1 MKKVIWLVMD
11 SFGIGNASDA
21 DKFGDVGADTLGN
34 IAKNYKLTLP
44 NMSSLGLLKAYEQNN
59 QKALQVKGEKEL
71 LQGVFYGSAKELSKG
86 KDTLSGHWEM
96 AGTLMDVQMKFFE
109 ETIPAFPKELTDEII
124 QKSGIK
130 GILGNRHASG
140 VEIINTLGSEH
151 IKTLKPIFYTSADSV
166 IQIAAHEECFGLEKL
181 YKLCEI
187 VREIANAWGVGRVIA
202 RPFLGDEKRGF
213 ERTVN
218 RHDYSIRASGKSVLE
233 IAKEGGKE
241 VVGVGKISDIFGGH
255 GISKKRV
262 AYKLDGRF
270 DATLDEVRK
279 LQKEGIVYT
288 NFVDFDMEY
297 GHRRDVEGYAKGLEY
312 FDGRLPELL
321 ESMSNDDLLII
332 TADHGCDP
340 TFKGTDHTRE
350 NVPIFGLFKNSKIGS
365 IGVRDTFADMGA
377 SIAKFL
383 DLPNTKL
390 GKSFI

>member
-34 IAKNYKLTLP
+34 IAKNYELALP

-59 QKALQVKGEKEL
+59 KKALHVKGEKEL
-71 LQGVFYGSAKELSKG
+71 LQGVFYGLAKELSKG

-109 ETIPAFPKELTDEII
+109 ETIPAFPKELTDEIM

-140 VEIINTLGSEH
+140 VEIINTLGGEH
-151 IKTLKPIFYTSADSV
+151 VKTLKPIFYTSADSV
-166 IQIAAHEECFGLEKL
+166 IQIAAHEEAFGLEKL

-187 VREIANAWGVGRVIA
+187 VREIANSWGVGRVIA

-218 RHDYSIRASGKSVLE
+218 RHDYSIRASGKSILE

-262 AYKLDGRF
+262 AYKLDGLF

-312 FDGRLPELL
+312 FDSRLPELL

>member
-21 DKFGDVGADTLGN
+21 GKFGDVGADTLGN
-34 IAKNYKLTLP
+34 IAKNHELTLP

-59 QKALQVKGEKEL
+59 QKSLHVKGEKEL
-71 LQGVFYGSAKELSKG
+71 LQGAFYGSAKELSKG

-109 ETIPAFPKELTDEII
+109 ETIPAFPKEITDEII

-140 VEIINTLGSEH
+140 VEIINTLGGEH

-166 IQIAAHEECFGLEKL
+166 IQIAAHEEAFGLEKL

-187 VREIANAWGVGRVIA
+187 VREIANSWGVGRVIA
-202 RPFLGDEKRGF
+202 RPFLGDKKRGF

-218 RHDYSIRASGKSVLE
+218 RHDYSIRANGKSILE
-233 IAKEGGKE
+233 IAKESDKE

-255 GISKKRV
+255 GIGKKRI
-262 AYKLDGRF
+262 AYKLDGLF
-270 DATLDEVRK
+270 DATLDEVIK
-279 LQKEGIVYT
+279 LQKDGIIYT

-297 GHRRDVEGYAKGLEY
+297 GHRRDVAGYAKGLEY
-312 FDGRLPELL
+312 FDNRLPELL
-321 ESMSNDDLLII
+321 EIMNDDDLLII

-350 NVPIFGLFKNSKIGS
+350 NVPIFGMLKNSKIS
-365 IGVRDTFADMGA
+365 NIGVRDTFADMGA
-377 SIAKFL
+377 SIVKFL

>member
-262 AYKLDGRF
+262 AYKLDGLF